1 MGICICKNQTIS
13 SPLTNYIVDQNE
25 NENQFEQE
33 VFDVKANCEKG
44 DRSHET
50 TTIKSNTLKS
60 NTPKI
65 NSEKNTFKIKHNQS
79 KHKLSLSIIHL
90 NKKESNDFLI
100 YHRMNSDIIDSKH
113 IQKYATKFEEEISNK
128 KRYTDTTI
136 SFVNFDTNVFTNPNK
151 INIILVGDKH
161 VGKSAFAIRLSKN
174 YYEKLYI
181 PTFGVESYS
190 KKIIYNGR
198 QYHINFIV
206 LPGESRYHDDYA
218 PLFKKANFIF
228 LFYDTSKEGSFN
240 KAKSILYNGVSKYAW
255 IFQHRITNFFF
266 VGNKIDISPRVESH
280 EKIDS
285 FCKKHHFEF
294 YEISVKEGKG
304 VNAFINTILEKYN
317 AIVY

>member
-1 MGICICKNQTIS
+1 MVC
-13 SPLTNYIVDQNE
+13 
-25 NENQFEQE
+25 
-33 VFDVKANCEKG
+33 
-44 DRSHET
+44 
-50 TTIKSNTLKS
+50 
-60 NTPKI
+60 
-65 NSEKNTFKIKHNQS
+65 
-79 KHKLSLSIIHL
+79 
-90 NKKESNDFLI
+90 
-100 YHRMNSDIIDSKH
+100 
-113 IQKYATKFEEEISNK
+113 
-128 KRYTDTTI
+128 
-136 SFVNFDTNVFTNPNK
+136 
-151 INIILVGDKH
+151 
-161 VGKSAFAIRLSKN
+161 
-174 YYEKLYI
+174 
-181 PTFGVESYS
+181 
-190 KKIIYNGR
+190 
-198 QYHINFIV
+198 
-206 LPGESRYHDDYA
+206 LPGENRYHDDYA

>member
-1 MGICICKNQTIS
+1 MGICVCKNQTVS

-25 NENQFEQE
+25 NVQFEQT
-33 VFDVKANCEKG
+33 VFDVKENCEKG
-44 DRSHET
+44 NRSHET
-50 TTIKSNTLKS
+50 TTIKSD
-60 NTPKI
+60 TPKVNPHI
-65 NSEKNTFKIKHNQS
+65 NKFKIKDNPS

-100 YHRMNSDIIDSKH
+100 YHRMNSDTIDSTH
-113 IQKYATKFEEEISNK
+113 IQKYVTKIEEEISNR

-136 SFVNFDTNVFTNPNK
+136 SFVNFDTNVFINSNE

-190 KKIIYNGR
+190 KKVIYNGR
-198 QYHINFIV
+198 QYRINFIV
-206 LPGESRYHDDYA
+206 LPGENRYHEDYA

-240 KAKSILYNGVSKYAW
+240 KAKSILYNDISKYAW
-255 IFQHRITNFFF
+255 IFQHRITNFYF

-280 EKIDS
+280 ETIDS

-304 VNAFINTILEKYN
+304 VNAFINTIIEKYN